1 MAISPELQQ
10 FKSSGVYR
18 LEFDK
23 SQTVNVPQETIRLV
37 VGHSTKGPYNTPVFI
52 ENTEQFIDAFGNIDR
67 NLERRGIYFHRSALE
82 ALSRGPILAVNLYK
96 KEEIDP
102 IRPDD
107 ASFVS
112 LVTNGSEQGITSIAG
127 TSGFS
132 SFFDTERFWK
142 PTDTKLLKVINDY
155 YESQAYAPSEI
166 DDEMAN
172 RVLNFVNIKQ
182 DPITVVV
189 RQAADTRGFDIVARE
204 WYGADNVPAGINP
217 MDYISEYLVDV
228 IVFKGKFD
236 AAALNN
242 DPIYGAYFDED
253 GLIKSEINKFAGRRE
268 VTVLATYT
276 GSLIPD
282 FIDLEGRQ
290 MYIESLV
297 NIETRRTGLFCAIN
311 EDALATMDL
320 VGDSYDIYQD
330 YEVLSHIIKQEVTL
344 DNGAPAIT
352 AANITNGLVRINDTG
367 DEMYIYGGDFRSE
380 IDVTKF
386 LDATAT
392 DEYLKI
398 ADVTH
403 ANNITTVTTAST
415 GLEINPAY
423 ANEVA
428 GTAVSWPVD
437 VSTTISVSTTT
448 VANDTIVVDVI
459 QTGQA
464 SIGSAGAA
472 DAYVEVED
480 SLFGVV
486 SASIVSGATDTLTIV
501 LDRGLSA
508 TQAATINGYTTDD
521 LTSLDVFTTNS
532 DSVDL
537 YTIALNSRG
546 VEFSTDWDFESVGSG
561 VISFTKTVP
570 AGDPDPTFAPI
581 KVGMYM
587 SNVSNS
593 TGLSKILQISREVT
607 TANGEDIHKITI
619 TGHRHLEEAPT
630 FALKSFND
638 ATESYK
644 TFPLEGAFINE
655 KKIADILDTLVPGD
669 GKGFANAL
677 VDKDNITFRYLVD
690 TFGSLEDGVI
700 LNKVEFTQLAQER
713 QNASAILNAPMVEE
727 LRKCTN
733 PYFIDDNDVFQ
744 AAYIEDGGNL
754 DKNPSRLYALP
765 DVLDGANFGFYYG
778 PGLTIIEN
786 GKPLTIPP
794 AAYVSN
800 NYIDK
805 YSIALPWS
813 IVAGPRR
820 GVVSGT
826 NVQGVEYAFDKLDR
840 DVVEPFGINPIVFER
855 GVGLVIKGNKTGQ
868 QRVTSALSSAHV
880 REALIYIEDGLA
892 AILQN
897 YLFEFNTAQTR
908 LEIKTLAD
916 AFMESVKKD
925 GGVYDYRN
933 IMDTTNNTNEVIDA
947 NIGILDT
954 YVEPVK
960 GLEILVS
967 RVTVL
972 NTGEI
977 ATANF
982 S

>member
-67 NLERRGIYFHRSALE
+67 SLERRGIYFHRSALE

-96 KEEIDP
+96 KEEVA

-107 ASFVS
+107 APFVS
-112 LVTNGSEQGITSIAG
+112 LVTNGSVEGTNSVAG
-127 TSGFS
+127 VSDFS
-132 SFFDTERFWK
+132 DFFDTERFWK
-142 PTDTKLLKVINDY
+142 PTDAKLLKVVSDN
-155 YESQAYAPSEI
+155 YEGLGFSTSEI
-166 DDEMAN
+166 ETEMAN

-182 DPITVVV
+182 DPITVIV
-189 RQAADTRGFDIVARE
+189 RQARDVRGFDVVARE
-204 WYGADNVPAGINP
+204 WYGADNVPEGINP
-217 MDYISEYLVDV
+217 MDFISEYMVDV

-236 AAALNN
+236 AAALSN
-242 DPIYGAYFDED
+242 DPIYGEFFDED
-253 GLIKSEINKFAGRRE
+253 GLKKDKINDFAARRE

-311 EDALATMDL
+311 EDALETMDL
-320 VGDSYDIYQD
+320 VGDTYDIYQD
-330 YEVLSHIIKQEVTL
+330 YEVLSHIVKQEVTL
-344 DNGAPAIT
+344 DSGSPAIT
-352 AANITNGLVRINDTG
+352 AAAITDGLVRINDDG
-367 DEMYIYGGDFRSE
+367 DELYIYGGNFTAAVDA
-380 IDVTKF
+380 TKF
-386 LDATAT
+386 LAATSAG
-392 DEYLKI
+392 EYLKI

-403 ANNITTVTTAST
+403 ANNITTVTTASS
-415 GLEINPAY
+415 GLSIASTY

-428 GTAVSWPVD
+428 GSAISWPAD
-437 VSTTISVSTTT
+437 VSTTIAVSTTT
-448 VANDTIVVDVI
+448 IANDTIVVDVI

-464 SIGSAGAA
+464 SIGSAGAV
-472 DAYVEVED
+472 DAFVEVEG

-486 SASIVSGATDTLTIV
+486 SANIAAGANDTLTLV

-521 LTSLDVFTTNS
+521 LTSLSVFTTNS
-532 DSVDL
+532 DSLDL
-537 YTIALNSRG
+537 FTIALNSRG
-546 VEFSTDWDFESVGSG
+546 IEFSTDWTYESVGG
-561 VISFTKTVP
+561 GIISYTKSVP
-570 AGDPDPTFAPI
+570 AGDPEPAFAAI

-587 SNVSNS
+587 SSLSNS
-593 TGLSKILQISREVT
+593 TGLSRILQISKELST
-607 TANGEDIHKITI
+607 ENGNDIHKITI
-619 TGHRHLEEAPT
+619 TGHRHLEEEPT
-630 FALKSFND
+630 FALKSFDD
-638 ATESYK
+638 ATVSYK
-644 TFPLEGAFINE
+644 TFPLDGAYIN
-655 KKIADILDTLVPGD
+655 KKNIKDILGTLVPGS
-669 GKGFANAL
+669 GQGFANAL
-677 VDKDNITFRYLVD
+677 VDKDNITFRYIVD
-690 TFGSLEDGVI
+690 TFGSLENGEI
-700 LNKVEFTQLAQER
+700 LNKAQFTQLAQER

-733 PYFIDDNDVFQ
+733 PYFVDNEDVFQ

-754 DKNPSRLYALP
+754 DKNPTRLYTLP
-765 DVLDGANFGFYYG
+765 SVLEGANFGFYYG

-813 IVAGPRR
+813 IIAGPRR

-826 NVQGVEYAFDKLDR
+826 NVQGLEYAFDKLDR